1 VAQESAVCLTSDLSK
16 RCFTQ
21 IASLLSRNH
30 PLETRSNPLETIET
44 TETTEGILM
53 SKIAVLAKLTAAEGK
68 RAEALAVLSAQ
79 VALVNG
85 ETGTEIYALH
95 TDDGDDVTIWFYE
108 LYTDDAALAHHSGSE
123 AMAALGPKLKGL
135 MAARPEIKR
144 LTPVTAKG
152 LSVS

>member
-1 VAQESAVCLTSDLSK
+1 
-16 RCFTQ
+16 
-21 IASLLSRNH
+21 
-30 PLETRSNPLETIET
+30 
-44 TETTEGILM
+44 M

-108 LYTDDAALAHHSGSE
+108 LYSDDAALAHHSGSE

-152 LSVS
+152 LSIS